1 MTLTLNYWPLERG
14 VHNNLVLD
22 LTDASNADTDSD
34 CVIPGIMPGDT
45 DHVSGVSVVT
55 LVIS

>member
-14 VHNNLVLD
+14 VQNNLVLD

-45 DHVSGVSVVT
+45 DHVSGVSPGC
-55 LVIS
+55 L

>member
-14 VHNNLVLD
+14 VHNNPVLD
-22 LTDASNADTDSD
+22 LTDASNADSDSD

-45 DHVSGVSVVT
+45 DHVSGVSPEC
-55 LVIS
+55 L